1 MNEKLNFEKRVE
13 DIKHIIAVLEGTAGG
28 GILAGALGNNI
39 PEVISR
45 FNGSAQEADTSYRE
59 SMKCSEI
66 PAASIMDTF
75 KSKTVEEDPHLSDA
89 LKKFKDEAARLE
101 QAIRD
106 LESQINSLT
115 DLVSHLTSQMN
126 SFSNQAASLRGVM
139 NSCAYE
145 MNHFKGFM

>member
-1 MNEKLNFEKRVE
+1 MSWNNPSQDEAADEYYASKSKYNDAANQRAAAMRAADQCSAERAQAQSAIGSCMNEKLNFEKRVE

-75 KSKTVEEDPHLSDA
+75 
-89 LKKFKDEAARLE
+89 
-101 QAIRD
+101 
-106 LESQINSLT
+106 
-115 DLVSHLTSQMN
+115 
-126 SFSNQAASLRGVM
+126 
-139 NSCAYE
+139 
-145 MNHFKGFM
+145 